1 MARNYYFQ
9 TYLQGLNGR
18 LGFKG
23 YYDHV
28 HEHIY
33 NHKHDLTG
41 NCHDYEHEHEHE
53 HKHEHNHEGSC
64 RARAFNFQGKTSF
77 IVYLSIPFRS
87 ILMPLLPL
95 SLLIL
100 PYFFFESKE
109 RHFKVG

>member
-1 MARNYYFQ
+1 LAGNYYFQ

-28 HEHIY
+28 HKHVHDHE
-33 NHKHDLTG
+33 HDLTG
-41 NCHDYEHEHEHE
+41 NCHDHEHEHE
-53 HKHEHNHEGSC
+53 HDHEGSY

-77 IVYLSIPFRS
+77 IVYLGIPFRS
-87 ILMPLLPL
+87 ILMPSPPL

-100 PYFFFESKE
+100 PYPFFSKV
-109 RHFKVG
+109 KSVL